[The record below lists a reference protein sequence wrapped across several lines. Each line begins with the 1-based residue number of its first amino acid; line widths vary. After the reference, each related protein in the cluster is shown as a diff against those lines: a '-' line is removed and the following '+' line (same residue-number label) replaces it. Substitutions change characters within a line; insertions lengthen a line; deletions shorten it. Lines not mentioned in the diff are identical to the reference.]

1 MGGEEGGE
9 KGRAGR
15 GKVGKRGKEE
25 GREGEGKEE
34 GGEGTPRKKLTNPLR
49 DGCLAGRVSGE
60 HHSVQS
66 VAKKLT
72 DERDRVVVGS
82 R

>member
-1 MGGEEGGE
+1 MPLAMIMPDTSVVRFSVVDRQWVHSPYCQCHD
-9 KGRAGR
+9 GR
-15 GKVGKRGKEE
+15 
-25 GREGEGKEE
+25 
-34 GGEGTPRKKLTNPLR
+34 
-49 DGCLAGRVSGE
+49 LAGRVSGE